1 MNFEPLRRGA
11 MVCFSIHAQQYSL
24 GWEGSTGDHP
34 LSSVTI
40 LWSASGRSR
49 IMKSNHG
56 GIDRTSLQCCYS
68 SSAFSGITGK
78 NFSHWKTRIW
88 TQWKYISFIC
98 EYNDENKVENIH
110 ISPRKSSVVFRHLQQ
125 LVKCAC
131 PRVQPGSSLQVCQC
145 ICEIHQRGKK
155 VDIKGGD

>member
-49 IMKSNHG
+49 IMAAS
-56 GIDRTSLQCCYS
+56 
-68 SSAFSGITGK
+68 TGL
-78 NFSHWKTRIW
+78 
-88 TQWKYISFIC
+88 
-98 EYNDENKVENIH
+98 
-110 ISPRKSSVVFRHLQQ
+110 PSSVVTV
-125 LVKCAC
+125 LVRFQA
-131 PRVQPGSSLQVCQC
+131 
-145 ICEIHQRGKK
+145 
-155 VDIKGGD
+155 